1 MLGRHMSNIMPINP
15 IQLNWIEVNRGTQI
29 EMGEEGHRERVK
41 QRNGKLGVVENDND
55 DSG

>member
-1 MLGRHMSNIMPINP
+1 MSNIMPINP
-15 IQLNWIEVNRGTQI
+15 IQLNWIEVNGGTQR

-41 QRNGKLGVVENDND
+41 QRNGQLGVVEDDND